1 MLDTLAG
8 RLVDDYFSIYR
19 SDTYR
24 YIENV
29 VDHTT
34 VEPRRRTTSRPL
46 GRGDLRLL
54 LLSLI
59 GERPCH
65 GYELIQR
72 ISDMFVRAYTP
83 SAGSVY
89 PVLAQF
95 ETDGWVHAEEDG
107 GRKRY
112 RISVSGQ
119 TELRTRDADVQ
130 AALLRTRLSARAIA
144 KANAPVPIREAMQEL
159 KRALMLRHGR
169 WQPEHAERVALAL
182 RTAAALIQHGDGG

>member
-1 MLDTLAG
+1 MTPDNAPI
-8 RLVDDYFSIYR
+8 D
-19 SDTYR
+19 
-24 YIENV
+24 N
-29 VDHTT
+29 
-34 VEPRRRTTSRPL
+34 RRRSPQRPL

-59 GERPCH
+59 GEQPRH

-72 ISDMFVRAYTP
+72 ISDMFVRVYTP

-95 ETDGWVHAEEDG
+95 EADGWVEVAEDG

-112 RISVSGQ
+112 AITARGQ
-119 TELRTRDADVQ
+119 AELQTRDADVQ
-130 AALLRTRLSARAIA
+130 AALLRTRHSARAIT
-144 KANAPVPIREAMQEL
+144 KAHAPVPIREAMHEL

-169 WQPEHAERVALAL
+169 WQPEHAERVAQVLL
-182 RTAAALIQHGDGG
+182 QAAALIQHDDND

>member
-1 MLDTLAG
+1 MTLDNATA
-8 RLVDDYFSIYR
+8 DS
-19 SDTYR
+19 
-24 YIENV
+24 
-29 VDHTT
+29 
-34 VEPRRRTTSRPL
+34 RRRSPQRPL

-59 GERPCH
+59 GEQPRH

-72 ISDMFVRAYTP
+72 VSDMFVRVYTP

-95 ETDGWVHAEEDG
+95 EADGWVAVEEEA

-112 RISVSGQ
+112 RITATGLA
-119 TELRTRDADVQ
+119 ELQARDAEVQ
-130 AALLRTRLSARAIA
+130 AALRRTRDSARAIT
-144 KANAPVPIREAMQEL
+144 KANAPVPIREAMHEL

-169 WQPEHAERVALAL
+169 WQPAQVERVAQAL
-182 RTAAALIQHGDGG
+182 LQAAALIQHEDDD